1 MRLRYLSATRTK
13 QSHPGGSPSGFVG
26 WANSMKTLI
35 ALLFLVTASL
45 AWDGNRHDSLAQFD
59 DPQTEET
66 IDQAYT
72 ADGVPPPLRLRTKT
86 RVHVDDRFESL
97 AEQIIFNGD

>member
-1 MRLRYLSATRTK
+1 
-13 QSHPGGSPSGFVG
+13 
-26 WANSMKTLI
+26 MKTLI

-72 ADGVPPPLRLRTKT
+72 ADGVPPPLLLFRGKP
-86 RVHVDDRFESL
+86 RVHVNDRFESL